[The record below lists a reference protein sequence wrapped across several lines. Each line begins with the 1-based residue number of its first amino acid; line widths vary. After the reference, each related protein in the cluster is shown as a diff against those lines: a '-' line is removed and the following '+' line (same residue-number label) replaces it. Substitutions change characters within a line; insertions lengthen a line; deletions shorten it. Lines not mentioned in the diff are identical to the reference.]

1 MEFEW
6 DPVKDKAN
14 IKKHGVAFSDAALI
28 FADSNM
34 MTLYDKEHSQEE
46 ERYLS
51 LGRTPKGQVLLVS
64 HTLRKS
70 GNEEMIRI
78 ISARTADKDEEA
90 VYYGED
96 EAR

>member
-28 FADSNM
+28 FADLNV
-34 MTLYDKEHSQEE
+34 MTLYDRDHSREE
-46 ERYLS
+46 DRYLS
-51 LGRTPKGQVLLVS
+51 LGRTPKGQVLVVS
-64 HTLRKS
+64 HTQRS
-70 GNEEMIRI
+70 NTGDEVIRI
-78 ISARTADKDEEA
+78 ISARPADKDEEV

-96 EAR
+96 EIK